1 MRFNA
6 RMEPVARRILAPASV
21 ALASLLSFGSAAD
34 GFARDTDGSARDGQ
48 AIRAEPRPRVQ
59 RIAILP
65 DRTTGRDWGLPYLDA
80 AAEDLNVVRPDA
92 IFNVGDMIQG
102 YTSDPARWEREATEY
117 LERVLFQLEAHHV
130 IEKALA
136 ADERQPTIGTLCFS
150 SGMGAI
156 SALMLSVLRQG
167 DAVVLGSVY
176 GCTDSLARNLARFGI
191 TARFVDVRDPQL
203 VADAVAAPDVA
214 MLFVESPENP
224 TLHLCDLEAASAA
237 CEAHGVLFAVD
248 NTFCSPW
255 LQQPFRL
262 GADVVVHSLTKF
274 INGHS
279 ASIAG
284 AMLGPF
290 PMLKDDVFVWY
301 KDLGAT
307 PSPFDAWLNSLTVQ
321 ALAVRQASQS
331 ASAQQIAE
339 HLLCHPA
346 ISAVHYPG
354 LPSHPQHAL
363 ARRQMRDGGSLI
375 AFELKG
381 GMQAGIAVMNYFAR
395 KDTPMELAVSLGGAI
410 SYVQHPASMTH
421 SVVPELDR
429 HARGISD
436 GLVRLSVGL
445 EGASVLLQHLDRA
458 LAG

>member
-1 MRFNA
+1 MAKTTTTMQRVPRGQERFPWWDWWLDRKRRYGRDA
-6 RMEPVARRILAPASV
+6 RPQLDADVFRTLAVGTGLPDISQRSNFAFEDV
-21 ALASLLSFGSAAD
+21 KDGAD
-34 GFARDTDGSARDGQ
+34 RFLGMAKGGERPFAR
-48 AIRAEPRPRVQ
+48 I
-59 RIAILP
+59 
-65 DRTTGRDWGLPYLDA
+65 
-80 AAEDLNVVRPDA
+80 
-92 IFNVGDMIQG
+92 
-102 YTSDPARWEREATEY
+102 YTRLGNPTTEY
-117 LERVLFQLEAHHV
+117 LERVLFRLEAHHV

-156 SALMLSVLRQG
+156 SALMFSVLRQG

-203 VADAVAAPDVA
+203 VAEAVAAPDVA

-224 TLHLCDLEAASAA
+224 TLNLCDLEAASLA

-321 ALAVRQASQS
+321 ALAVRQAAQS
-331 ASAQQIAE
+331 ASAQRIAE
-339 HLLCHPA
+339 HLLTHPA
-346 ISAVHYPG
+346 VAAVHYPG

-363 ARRQMRDGGSLI
+363 ALRQMRDGGSLI

-429 HARGISD
+429 HARGIGD

-445 EGASVLLQHLDRA
+445 EGPDVLLHHLDRA
-458 LAG
+458 LSG

>member
-1 MRFNA
+1 MMKVMEVTMTTTHRIARGQDRFPWWDWWLDRKRRYVRDA
-6 RMEPVARRILAPASV
+6 RPQLDADTFRTLAVGTGLPDISQRSNFAFHDV
-21 ALASLLSFGSAAD
+21 KDGAD
-34 GFARDTDGSARDGQ
+34 RFLGMAKGGERPFARIYTRLGN
-48 AIRAEPRPRVQ
+48 P
-59 RIAILP
+59 
-65 DRTTGRDWGLPYLDA
+65 TT
-80 AAEDLNVVRPDA
+80 EH
-92 IFNVGDMIQG
+92 
-102 YTSDPARWEREATEY
+102 

-136 ADERQPTIGTLCFS
+136 EDEQKPTIGTLCFS

-156 SALMLSVLRQG
+156 SALLLSVLRQG

-176 GCTDSLARNLARFGI
+176 GCTDSLARNLSRFGI
-191 TARFVDVRDPQL
+191 TARFVDVRD
-203 VADAVAAPDVA
+203 ADAVAAAVAEPDVA

-224 TLHLCDLEAASAA
+224 TLHLCDIEAASRA

-262 GADVVVHSLTKF
+262 GADVVIHSLTKF

-290 PMLKDDVFVWY
+290 PMLKDDVFGWY

-307 PSPFDAWLNSLTVQ
+307 PSPFDAWLNSLTTQ
-321 ALAVRQASQS
+321 ALAVRQSTQS
-331 ASAQQIAE
+331 HSAQRIAE
-339 HLLCHPA
+339 HLASHPA
-346 ISAVHYPG
+346 VAAVHYPG

-363 ARRQMRDGGSLI
+363 AMKQMRDGGSLI

-381 GMQAGIAVMNYFAR
+381 GMQAGVAVMNYFAR

-421 SVVPELDR
+421 SGVPELDR

-445 EGASVLLQHLDRA
+445 EGTETLLHHLDRA